1 MKKKTVYYIL
11 GGLSALII
19 VLLLLSKTGILGNKD
34 KGKEVEIS
42 KVDAITIVETVSA
55 TGKIQPEIEVKISS
69 EVSGEIIELPVK
81 EGQVVKKGDL
91 LVRINPDL
99 YTSGLNR
106 SVASLSGTKAGLS
119 QADAQFKEAK
129 ANYDRNKALFQ
140 KGIISK
146 SDWDKAVSSYEVA
159 QASKQSAYYNV
170 QSASAT
176 VNEAKDNLGRTTIYA
191 PADGTIS
198 SLGVELGERVL
209 GTQQMTGTE
218 ILRVANLNNMEVEVD
233 VNENDIVKINVG
245 DSAKVEVDAYLKK
258 EFKGIVTSISNSAS
272 TALTADQVT
281 NFKVKIR
288 ILKESYADLLEGKP
302 ESYSPFRPG
311 MTATVD
317 IITKRKE
324 NVLAVPISS
333 IIVKADTS
341 ATAKPVVQNPEEN
354 GDENQNQKMPQSDKK
369 FECVFVKVGDKAKI
383 RVVKTGIQDDTNIE
397 ISSGLKK
404 GDVVIV
410 GPYSTVT
417 KDLNSG
423 DLVSVKSEEEKKT
436 DKPKK

>member
-1 MKKKTVYYIL
+1 MSKKTIYIL
-11 GGLSALII
+11 LGSAVALIV
-19 VLLLLSKTGILGNKD
+19 VLLVLSKTGVIGKKD
-34 KGKEVEIS
+34 KGTEVEIAT
-42 KVDAITIVETVSA
+42 VNQITVVETVSA
-55 TGKIQPEIEVKISS
+55 TGKIQPETEVKIASM
-69 EVSGEIIELPVK
+69 VSGEIIDLPIK

-91 LVRINPDL
+91 LVKINPDL

-106 SVASLSGTKAGLS
+106 TVSNLSGTKAGLT
-119 QADAQFKEAK
+119 QAEAQFNEAK
-129 ANYDRNKALFQ
+129 SNYERNKVLFD

-146 SDWDKAVSSYEVA
+146 SDWDKAIASFEVA
-159 QASKQSAYYNV
+159 KASKQSAFYNV

-176 VNEAKDNLGRTTIYA
+176 VNEAKDNLGRTIIYS

-198 SLGVELGERVL
+198 MLNVELGERVL

-288 ILKESYADLLEGKP
+288 ILKESYMDLLAGKP
-302 ESYSPFRPG
+302 ATYSPFRPG

-317 IITKRKE
+317 IITTRKE
-324 NVLAVPISS
+324 NVIGVPISS
-333 IIVKADTS
+333 IVVKSDTT
-341 ATAKPVVQNPEEN
+341 ATSKIAVEDPESKEN
-354 GDENQNQKMPQSDKK
+354 KIAPKNDKK

-383 RVVKTGIQDDTNIE
+383 RIVKTGIQDDTNIE
-397 ISSGLKK
+397 VISGLKK
-404 GDVVIV
+404 GDVVII
-410 GPYSTVT
+410 GPYTTVT
-417 KDLNSG
+417 KELNSG
-423 DLVSVKSEEEKKT
+423 DKVVVSSGIDKLKK
-436 DKPKK
+436 K